1 MFQGSPAPAGGTDV
15 VAAKEVPV
23 LSLIGLPIIV
33 AAWAI
38 PAQFLLATGGLIGFV
53 VGRPVFRLWARGF
66 DVVVGYAARAAMRVA
81 ESLATHSY
89 DYAVRHVGRDH

>member
-1 MFQGSPAPAGGTDV
+1 M
-15 VAAKEVPV
+15 

-38 PAQFLLATGGLIGFV
+38 PALFLLTVGGLIGFA
-53 VGRPVFRLWARGF
+53 VGRPVFHLWARGF

-81 ESLATHSY
+81 ESVATHSY
-89 DYAVRHVGRDH
+89 DYAVRRVGRDH

>member
-1 MFQGSPAPAGGTDV
+1 
-15 VAAKEVPV
+15 V

-38 PAQFLLATGGLIGFV
+38 PALFLLATGGLIGFV

-66 DVVVGYAARAAMRVA
+66 DVVVGYSARVAMRVA

-89 DYAVRHVGRDH
+89 EYAVRRVGRDH

>member
-1 MFQGSPAPAGGTDV
+1 MFQWSPAPAGDRWV

-33 AAWAI
+33 AAWAL
-38 PAQFLLATGGLIGFV
+38 PALFLLAVGGLIGFV
-53 VGRPVFRLWARGF
+53 VVRPVFQVWARGF
-66 DVVVGYAARAAMRVA
+66 DVIVGYSARVAMRVA

-89 DYAVRHVGRDH
+89 EYAVRRVGRDH

>member
-1 MFQGSPAPAGGTDV
+1 M
-15 VAAKEVPV
+15 

-33 AAWAI
+33 AAWAL
-38 PAQFLLATGGLIGFV
+38 PALFLLTVGGLIGFV
-53 VGRPVFRLWARGF
+53 VGRPVFHLWARGF

-89 DYAVRHVGRDH
+89 DYAVRRVGRDH